1 MRNRNNR
8 NALKVLTLLVVMAL
22 LMTACTGPGPA
33 GPATPSAPVPPR
45 PLVIAQGVDAT
56 TLDPNFHS
64 ETPTGNVSN
73 QIYDRLIGRD
83 DDMNFEPALAVSWE
97 PVSDTVW
104 EIKLRDD
111 VYFHDGEKL
120 TAEDVAYTLQRIQ
133 DPEKASSQAGNYA
146 MISRVEVVDPY
157 TIRFHTNAPFPI
169 LPSRLST
176 LRVVPKHYVE
186 AIGDAA
192 FSTKPMGSGPYQLV
206 EWVKDERI
214 VLKAFDGYWGG
225 APEVK
230 DVIFKPIPEPSS
242 RVMALQAGEVDIIV
256 NVPPYQAGAL
266 NSSPNASAVS
276 VPSIRSI
283 FIPIIPQEGSPTAD
297 PLVRR
302 ALNMAVNVDSIIAN
316 LLEGNGTAMTQ
327 ALADTEFGYHPE
339 LARYP
344 FDLEAAK
351 ALLKQSSFPDGF
363 KLRFL
368 APSGRYMMDKEV
380 AEAVKS
386 QLEALGITVE
396 LVIQEWGV
404 YVQKLLSRT
413 VDADIFLIGWS
424 SGIFDADG
432 TLFSWFRSE
441 QRFGYYQLGPEKED
455 YMDNL
460 LDTARSILNAEE
472 RKALYHEALEIIHED
487 AAWIP
492 LYQQKDIYGVSSRV
506 NWKPRADESLV
517 AFSASWR

>member
-1 MRNRNNR
+1 MTKKTKRNVLAF
-8 NALKVLTLLVVMAL
+8 ALVMAMVAVL
-22 LMTACTGPGPA
+22 LTACSGPA
-33 GPATPSAPVPPR
+33 PSTPSSPSAPVAPK

-64 ETPTGNVSN
+64 ETPTGNVAN

-83 DDMNFEPALAVSWE
+83 SDMNFEPALAVSWE
-97 PVSDTVW
+97 PVSDTAW

-111 VYFHDGEKL
+111 VLFHDGEQL
-120 TAEDVAYTLQRIQ
+120 TAEDVAYTLARIL
-133 DPEKASSQAGNYA
+133 DPAKGSSQAGNYS
-146 MISRVEVVDPY
+146 MISDVEVVDPF
-157 TIRFHTNAPFPI
+157 TLILHTKGPFPI

-176 LRVVPKHYVE
+176 LRVVPRHYVE
-186 AIGDAA
+186 EVGDAA

-225 APEVK
+225 APSVK
-230 DVIFKPIPEPSS
+230 DVIFKPIPEPAS
-242 RVMALQAGEVDIIV
+242 RVMALQSGEVDIIV
-256 NVPPYQAGAL
+256 NVPPYQVATL
-266 NSSPNASAVS
+266 TSSANASPVS

-283 FIPIIPQEGSPTAD
+283 FIPFIPREGTPTAD

-302 ALNMAVNVDSIIAN
+302 ALNMAVNVDSIVAN

-327 ALADTEFGYHPE
+327 SLANTEFGYHPG
-339 LARYP
+339 LDRYP
-344 FDLEAAK
+344 FDLDAAK
-351 ALLKQSSFPDGF
+351 ALLAQSGYPNGF
-363 KLRFL
+363 TLRFL

-380 AEAVKS
+380 AEAVKN
-386 QLEALGITVE
+386 QLEALGITVD

-413 VDADIFLIGWS
+413 VDADIFMIGWS

-432 TLFSWFRSE
+432 TLYSWFHSG
-441 QRFGYYQLGPEKED
+441 QSFGYYQMGPEKEA

-460 LDTARSILNAEE
+460 LATARSILDAGE
-472 RKALYHEALEIIHED
+472 REALYHEALTIIHED

-506 NWKPRADESLV
+506 NWSPRADESIV
-517 AFSASWR
+517 VFSASWK

>member
-1 MRNRNNR
+1 MKTNKKTRW
-8 NALKVLTLLVVMAL
+8 LVYAAL
-22 LMTACTGPGPA
+22 LAMSAMLLTACSNP
-33 GPATPSAPVPPR
+33 TPTPTAPTTPVAPQ

-83 DDMNFEPALAVSWE
+83 SDMNFEPALAVSWE
-97 PVSDTVW
+97 PVTDTTW

-111 VYFHDGEKL
+111 VKFHDGVQF
-120 TAEDVAYTLQRIQ
+120 TSADVAYTLQRIL
-133 DPEKASSQAGNYA
+133 DPEKKSSQAGNYS
-146 MISRVEVVDPY
+146 MISEVEVVDPL
-157 TIRFHTNAPFPI
+157 TIRFHTKSPFPI

-176 LRVVPKHYVE
+176 LRIVPKHYVE
-186 AIGDAA
+186 SVGDTA
-192 FSTKPMGSGPYQLV
+192 FSTKPMGSGPYELV

-214 VLKAFDGYWGG
+214 VLKAFEGYWGG
-225 APEVK
+225 APAVK
-230 DVIFKPIPEPSS
+230 DVIFKPIPEPAS

-256 NVPPYQAGAL
+256 NVPPYQAASL
-266 NSSPNASAVS
+266 NSSPNAAAVS

-283 FIPIIPQEGSPTAD
+283 FIPLIPHDGSPTAD

-302 ALNMAVNVDSIIAN
+302 ALNMAVNVDSIVAN

-327 ALADTEFGYHPE
+327 ALANTEFGYHPD

-344 FDLEAAK
+344 FDLEEAK
-351 ALLKQSSFPDGF
+351 ALLVQAGYPNGF
-363 KLRFL
+363 SLRFL

-380 AEAVKS
+380 AEAVKN
-386 QLEALGITVE
+386 QLEALGITVD

-432 TLFSWFRSE
+432 TLYSWFHTGQS
-441 QRFGYYQLGPEKED
+441 FGYYQMGPEKEA

-460 LDTARSILNAEE
+460 LDTARGILDSAERE
-472 RKALYHEALEIIHED
+472 ALYHEALSIIHED

-492 LYQQKDIYGVSSRV
+492 LYQQKDIYGVSNRV
-506 NWKPRADESLV
+506 AWAPRADESIV
-517 AFSASWR
+517 VFEASWK